1 MIDIVKL
8 LKQNKDITD
17 FKVNST
23 YSETYENFYVKGKL
37 ETVRATST
45 EDAVVTVY
53 VDGENVK
60 GDSSFSVY
68 ASMTEEEVVKRIDS
82 AAKRAKL
89 VKNKPYDIPVGDKL
103 DVAIS
108 SNFISYE
115 PCELAKMIADAVF
128 KADCYENGSINAL
141 EIFIYKEK
149 SSVVNSRG
157 VDKSQV
163 KYRAMI
169 EAIPT
174 WTENGE
180 SVELY
185 EAYHFTDFN
194 AEEIT
199 AEIDERMREVRDRQ
213 VAVKKEPCTANV
225 VLPAREV
232 SRLIGEIVD
241 NLHFSTVYSHANVFS
256 KGDSIQKERTGDV
269 INVTMCHEIEGS
281 RFSAVFDG
289 DGVTLK
295 DKKVIENGEIKAYY
309 GGHRFGSYLGEDITG
324 ELRCVSLEKGSLT
337 EEEIAKEPYFECVS
351 LSGLQLDLYN
361 DYIGGEIRLA
371 YYHDGEKK
379 VPVTGISMSGKLS
392 DVLNT
397 LRLAEK
403 VAQKDNYQGPEK
415 ALLKNISII

>member
-17 FKVNST
+17 FKVNSIIT
-23 YSETYENFYVKGKL
+23 ESYENFYVLGKL

-45 EDAVVTVY
+45 EDATVTVY
-53 VDGENVK
+53 VDGDGVK

-68 ASMTEEEVVKRIDS
+68 SSMTEEEVAKKIVS
-82 AAKRAKL
+82 ASKRARL
-89 VKNKPYDIPVGDKL
+89 VKNKPYDIPSGDKL

-108 SNFISYE
+108 SNFEEYDVS
-115 PCELAKMIADAVF
+115 ELAKKIAKAVE
-128 KADCYENGSINAL
+128 KADSYQNGSINAL

-163 KYRAMI
+163 RYRAMI

-194 AEEIT
+194 ADEIT
-199 AEIDERMREVRDRQ
+199 AEIDERMREVRDRKI
-213 VAVKKEPCTANV
+213 AIKPAPCTANV
-225 VLPAREV
+225 ILPAREV
-232 SRLIGEIVD
+232 SHLMGEIID
-241 NLHFSTVYSHANVFS
+241 SLNFATVYAHANVFS
-256 KGDSIQKERTGDV
+256 KGDSIQKDRTGDV
-269 INVTMCHEIEGS
+269 IDITMCHEIEGS

-295 DKKVIENGEIKAYY
+295 DKKVIENGEVKAYY
-309 GGHRFGSYLGEDITG
+309 GSHRFGSYLGEDVTG
-324 ELRCVSLEKGSLT
+324 DLRCVNLAKGTLT

-371 YYHDGEKK
+371 YYFDGEKK
-379 VPVTGISMSGKLS
+379 IPVTGISMSGKLS
-392 DVLNT
+392 DVLNSI
-397 LRLAEK
+397 RLAEK
-403 VAQKDNYQGPEK
+403 VTVKDNYQGPEK
-415 ALLKNISII
+415 ALLKQLSII

>member
-8 LKQNKDITD
+8 LRQNKDITD
-17 FKVNST
+17 FKVNSLFT
-23 YSETYENFYVKGKL
+23 ESYENFFVLGKL

-45 EDAVVTVY
+45 EDAIVTVY
-53 VDGENVK
+53 VDGDGVK

-68 ASMTEEEVVKRIDS
+68 ASMTEEEVAKKIET

-89 VKNKPYDIPVGDKL
+89 VKNKPYEIPTGDKL

-108 SNFISYE
+108 SNFTSYE
-115 PCELAKMIADAVF
+115 PCELAKMIAEAVK
-128 KADCYENGSINAL
+128 KADCYQNGSINAL

-213 VAVKKEPCTANV
+213 FAIKPAPCTANV

-232 SRLIGEIVD
+232 SHLIGEIVD
-241 NLHFSTVYSHANVFS
+241 SLNFATVYSHANVFS
-256 KGDSIQKERTGDV
+256 KGDVIQKDRTGDV
-269 INVTMCHEIEGS
+269 INVSMCHEIEGS
-281 RFSAVFDG
+281 RFSAIFDG

-295 DKKVIENGEIKAYY
+295 DKKVIENGVAKAYY
-309 GGHRFGSYLGEDITG
+309 GSHRFGSYLGEEVTG
-324 ELRCVSLEKGSLT
+324 DLRCVKLEKGTLT
-337 EEEIAKEPYFECVS
+337 EDEIAKEPYFECVS

-371 YYHDGEKK
+371 YYYDGEKK

-392 DVLNT
+392 DVLNAI
-397 LRLAEK
+397 RLAEK
-403 VAQKDNYQGPEK
+403 VVVKDNYQGPEK
-415 ALLKNISII
+415 ALLKNLSII

>member
-8 LKQNKDITD
+8 LKENENITD
-17 FKVNST
+17 FKVNSLFT
-23 YSETYENFYVKGKL
+23 ESYESFYVRGKL

-45 EDAVVTVY
+45 EDATVTVY
-53 VDGENVK
+53 VDGDGVK

-68 ASMTEEEVVKRIDS
+68 ASMTEEEVAEKIEA
-82 AAKRAKL
+82 AAKRARL
-89 VKNKPYDIPVGDKL
+89 VKNKPYDIPSGDKL
-103 DVAIS
+103 DVAIKS
-108 SNFISYE
+108 SLEGSE
-115 PCELAKMIADAVF
+115 MSELAKEIAMAVE
-128 KADCYENGSINAL
+128 KADCYQNGSINAL

-185 EAYHFTDFN
+185 EAYHFTEFN
-194 AEEIT
+194 ADEIT
-199 AEIDERMREVRDRQ
+199 AEIDARMREVRDRQ
-213 VAVKKEPCTANV
+213 VAKKTEPCTANV
-225 VLPAREV
+225 LLPAREV
-232 SRLIGEIVD
+232 SHLIGEITDSLNFV
-241 NLHFSTVYSHANVFS
+241 TVYSHANVFS
-256 KGDSIQKERTGDV
+256 KGDAIQKARTGDV

-281 RFSAVFDG
+281 RFSAIFDG

-295 DKKVIENGEIKAYY
+295 DKKVIEDGVAKAYY
-309 GGHRFGSYLGEDITG
+309 GSHRFGSYLGEDITG
-324 ELRCVSLEKGSLT
+324 DLRCVKLEKGTLT
-337 EEEIAKEPYFECVS
+337 DEEIAKEPYFECVS

-371 YYHDGEKK
+371 YYFDGEKK
-379 VPVTGISMSGKLS
+379 IPVTGISMSGKLS
-392 DVLNT
+392 DVLNSI
-397 LRLAEK
+397 RLAEK
-403 VAQKDNYQGPEK
+403 TTVKDNYQGPEV
-415 ALLKNISII
+415 ALLKGMNIL

>member
-8 LKQNKDITD
+8 LKENKDITD
-17 FKVNST
+17 YKVNSLFT
-23 YSETYENFYVKGKL
+23 ESYEAFYVKGKL

-45 EDAVVTVY
+45 EDATVTVY
-53 VDGENVK
+53 VDGDGVK

-68 ASMTEEEVVKRIDS
+68 ASMTEEEVAKKIAS
-82 AAKRAKL
+82 ASKRARL
-89 VKNKPYDIPVGDKL
+89 VKNKPYDIPSGDKL

-108 SNFISYE
+108 SSIDKYE
-115 PCELAKMIADAVF
+115 TSELAKKIAQAVE
-128 KADCYENGSINAL
+128 KADSYENGSINAL

-157 VDKSQV
+157 VDKTQV
-163 KYRAMI
+163 RYRAMI

-199 AEIDERMREVRDRQ
+199 AEIDERMREVRDRRT
-213 VAVKKEPCTANV
+213 AVKLEPCSVNV

-232 SRLIGEIVD
+232 SHLIGEIVD
-241 NLHFSTVYSHANVFS
+241 SLNFATVYSHANVFS
-256 KGDSIQKERTGDV
+256 KGDCIQKERTGDV
-269 INVTMCHEIEGS
+269 INVTMKHEIEGS
-281 RFSAVFDG
+281 RFSAMFDV

-295 DKKVIENGEIKAYY
+295 DKSVIEDGVVKAYY
-309 GGHRFGSYLGEDITG
+309 GSHRFGSYLGEDITG
-324 ELRCVSLEKGSLT
+324 DLRCISLAKGTLT
-337 EEEIAKEPYFECVS
+337 DDEIAKEPYVECVS

-371 YYHDGEKK
+371 YYFDGEKK
-379 VPVTGISMSGKLS
+379 IPVTGISMSGKLS
-392 DVLNT
+392 DVLNSI
-397 LRLAEK
+397 RLSEK
-403 VAQKDNYQGPEK
+403 ITVKDNYQGPEK
-415 ALLKNISII
+415 ALLIKLSII

>member
-8 LKQNKDITD
+8 LKENKDITD

-23 YSETYENFYVKGKL
+23 VSETYENFYVKGTL

-45 EDAVVTVY
+45 EDAIVTVY
-53 VDGENVK
+53 VDGEDVK

-68 ASMTEEEVVKRIDS
+68 ASMTEEEVAKKIEA

-89 VKNKPYDIPVGDKL
+89 VKNKPYDIPTGDKL

-108 SNFISYE
+108 SNFTSYE
-115 PCELAKMIADAVF
+115 PCDLAKMIADAAF
-128 KADCYENGSINAL
+128 KADSYENGSINAL
-141 EIFIYKEK
+141 EIFIYREK

-256 KGDSIQKERTGDV
+256 KGDSIQKDRTGDV

-295 DKKVIENGEIKAYY
+295 DKKVIENGEVKAYY

-324 ELRCVSLEKGSLT
+324 ELRCISLEKGSLT

-371 YYHDGEKK
+371 YYHDGDKK

-392 DVLNT
+392 EVLNT

-403 VAQKDNYQGPEK
+403 VVVKDNYQGPEK